1 MQGRNPRCPPLVS
14 ADTFD
19 PTSPLNVVTV
29 KAGTVVITTVESV
42 ITMIVAAAQLQPPR
56 PQHTLQDL
64 ERFAHNRHL
73 SIWVRIC
80 GDTLYYCDAARK
92 EMPLIELHCQQS
104 MVISLAARYLD
115 REKGHLVVRC
125 SS

>member
-1 MQGRNPRCPPLVS
+1 MRARNLRCPPLVS

-19 PTSPLNVVTV
+19 PTNKGVTV
-29 KAGTVVITTVESV
+29 ETAVVITTVESV
-42 ITMIVAAAQLQPPR
+42 TMIVVAAQLQPPR

-80 GDTLYYCDAARK
+80 WDTLYYCDAARK

>member
-42 ITMIVAAAQLQPPR
+42 ITMIVVVAAQLQPPR

-80 GDTLYYCDAARK
+80 FGIPGQKPPFYPEITKNLTL
-92 EMPLIELHCQQS
+92 
-104 MVISLAARYLD
+104 
-115 REKGHLVVRC
+115 EKC
-125 SS
+125 EFCEE